1 MVLIHYK
8 KTELNQFLYEC
19 LACTPT
25 DQVIKELVES
35 TLIFKKS

>member
-19 LACTPT
+19 PASAPT
-25 DQVIKELVES
+25 DQVIKDLVES
-35 TLIFKKS
+35 ITNFENS

>member
-19 LACTPT
+19 PGSTPT
-25 DQVIKELVES
+25 DLVIKDLVES
-35 TLIFKKS
+35 ILKLN